1 MSIPVRKLQAFFG
14 QAWQEN
20 VRMAN
25 YTTARVG
32 GTVLG
37 LVPVNTLE
45 ELRKAA
51 SFLWSESVP
60 FKLIGSGSNILV
72 SDKGYAGVILLNR
85 CHNIKIH
92 SQEEPPT
99 IYAES
104 GANLS
109 NIARMTALRGLTGM
123 EWAGSVPGS
132 VGGAIYGNAGAF
144 GSDVS
149 QCLLTVQILTPEQGE
164 VTLTADQMA
173 FSYRSSILKR
183 EKQPAVILSALFKAQ
198 HSTREAAWKFL
209 SDYAEKRRQT
219 QPTGNSTGSTFKN
232 PRGDYAG
239 RLIEAVGLKGY
250 KAEHAQFSPL
260 HANFIVNDGQSS
272 AQEYLS
278 LIRLAQKRVKE
289 QFGIELELE
298 IEFLGDFNDE
308 H

>member
-1 MSIPVRKLQAFFG
+1 MSYPIRKLQAFFG
-14 QAWQEN
+14 QNWQEN

-37 LVPVNTLE
+37 MVPVYTLE

-51 SFLWSESVP
+51 EFLWSLPVP
-60 FKLIGSGSNILV
+60 FTLIGSGSNILV
-72 SDKGYAGVILLNR
+72 SDKGYEGVILLNH

-109 NIARMTALRGLTGM
+109 NIARQTALRGLSGM

-132 VGGAIYGNAGAF
+132 VGGAVYGNAGAF
-144 GSDVS
+144 GSDTS
-149 QCLLTVQILTPEQGE
+149 QCLLTVQVLTPEKGE
-164 VTLTADQMA
+164 QTLSAGDLSFT
-173 FSYRSSILKR
+173 YRSSALKR
-183 EKQPAVILSALFKAQ
+183 EKQDVLILSALFKAQ
-198 HSTREAAWKFL
+198 HSTREVAWKTL
-209 SDYAEKRRQT
+209 SEYAEKRRQT
-219 QPTGNSTGSTFKN
+219 QPIGNSTGSTFKN
-232 PRGDYAG
+232 PPGDYAG

-250 KAEHAQFSPL
+250 KSEHAQFSPL
-260 HANFIVNDGQSS
+260 HANFIVNDGHSS

-278 LIRLAQKRVKE
+278 LIHLAQKRVKE

-298 IEFLGDFNDE
+298 IELLGDFYDE
-308 H
+308 L